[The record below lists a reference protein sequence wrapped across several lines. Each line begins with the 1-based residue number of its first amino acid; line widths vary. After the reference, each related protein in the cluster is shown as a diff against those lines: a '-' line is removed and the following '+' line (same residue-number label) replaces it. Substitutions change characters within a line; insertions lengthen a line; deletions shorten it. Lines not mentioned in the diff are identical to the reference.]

1 MSTTDPRA
9 AVDPVRRAHLLE
21 AADAVTRLQA
31 QMDQEIRAE
40 YGELDRDTEVEGA
53 ATRRMADM
61 LRELADTPAPEQP
74 ASTSAPTMPRTPFD
88 PDDPASYYEVE
99 IDEEGPVVYSE
110 CCRDRIGA
118 PTARQFHEALG
129 RWLAIQPGG
138 AL

>member
-1 MSTTDPRA
+1 MT

-21 AADAVTRLQA
+21 AAHAITRLQE

-40 YGELDRDTEVEGA
+40 YGELDRDTEVEGT
-53 ATRRMADM
+53 ATRRMAEM
-61 LRELADTPAPEQP
+61 LRELAGTPAREEP
-74 ASTSAPTMPRTPFD
+74 ASASAPTMPRTPFN
-88 PDDPASYYEVE
+88 PADPASYYEVE

-110 CCRDRIGA
+110 CCLDRIAA

-129 RWLAIQPGG
+129 RWLAIQPRG